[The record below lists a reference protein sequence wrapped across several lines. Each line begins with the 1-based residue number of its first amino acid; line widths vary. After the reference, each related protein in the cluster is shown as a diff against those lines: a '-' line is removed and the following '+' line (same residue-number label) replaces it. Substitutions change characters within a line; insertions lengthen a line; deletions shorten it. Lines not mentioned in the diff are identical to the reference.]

1 VISLSKK
8 IFDFLASIKLAVI
21 LLVIFAILLSW
32 ATFYESSAGTD
43 QAQENIY
50 KTWWFD
56 LYLFFLG
63 VNVIFSAISRFP
75 WRKRHAGFIITHIG
89 IVIIL
94 FGSVV
99 TRKYGVEGQLILR
112 EGESSNEILVN
123 NTVLAVSIPRL
134 NVRETFDP
142 WFLDKPLPPGKEIR
156 YPVGDTDVVCYID
169 RYFSNPQSVLRVT
182 GGGPAGQYGA
192 HISIFQEGAAHAALE
207 EWLLADHAS
216 MGTLN
221 LTSAKV
227 TFHKAVSPDDLQ
239 SRLAAPAPSQAANQI
254 DLIVDDE
261 GKLHY
266 RAMNANLQCAT
277 GVVEKGGSFA
287 TTWSDF
293 KMRID
298 DLLPDAKTAQEIVDG
313 GMNGAAQHNNPL
325 IHVRLENKGETA
337 QKYVSF
343 DSPETIAV
351 GGEACTVEFGR
362 ERFPMGFSIQLIDFE
377 APRYPGTNRP
387 ASFQS
392 KVKLIDAA
400 NRVEREQLIY
410 MNYPLDYNEFLVYQS
425 SYIEGQNGEPDVSIF
440 SVARAPGTPIIYFG
454 SIVLVLGMI
463 LTFASKKYGSR
474 KTLVFPD

>member
-1 VISLSKK
+1 MISLSTK
-8 IFDFLASIKLAVI
+8 IFDFLASIKLAII
-21 LLVIFAILLSW
+21 LLLLFAAILGW

-43 QAQENIY
+43 QAQEYIY

-63 VNVIFSAISRFP
+63 VNVIFSAVSRFP
-75 WRKRHAGFIITHIG
+75 WKKRHTGFVITHIG

-94 FGSVV
+94 LGSVV
-99 TRKYGVEGQLILR
+99 TRKFGIEGQLILS
-112 EGESSNEILVN
+112 EGESSNEILVDH
-123 NTVLAVSIPRL
+123 TVLAVSIPRL
-134 NVRETFDP
+134 NVRQTFDP

-156 YPVGDTDVVCYID
+156 YPVGDTGVVCYVD

-192 HISIFQEGAAHAALE
+192 HISIFQEGAAQAALE

-221 LTSAKV
+221 LMSAKV
-227 TFHKAVSPDDLQ
+227 TFHKAASAEDLQ
-239 SRLAAPAPSQAANQI
+239 NRLAPPAPGQAANQI
-254 DLIVDDE
+254 DLIVDDQ
-261 GKLHY
+261 GILHY
-266 RAMNANLQCAT
+266 RAMNANVQCAT
-277 GVVEKGGSFA
+277 GEVEKGGSFA

-298 DLLPDAKTAQEIVDG
+298 DWLPGAKAVQEIVDG
-313 GMNGAAQHNNPL
+313 GMNGSGQHNNPL
-325 IHVRLENKGETA
+325 IHVRLENKGEAA

-343 DSPETIAV
+343 DAPETLAA
-351 GGEACTVEFGR
+351 GGEICTVEFGR
-362 ERFPMGFSIQLIDFE
+362 ERFPMGFSIQLVDFE

-392 KVKLIDAA
+392 KVKLIDAP
-400 NRVEREQLIY
+400 NRIDREQLIY
-410 MNYPLDYNEFLVYQS
+410 MNNPLGYNQFLVYQS
-425 SYIEGQNGEPDVSIF
+425 SYIEGQNGEADVSVF

-454 SIVLVLGMI
+454 SIVLILGMI
-463 LTFASKKYGSR
+463 LIFGSKTYGAR
-474 KTLVFPD
+474 KAVVFQD